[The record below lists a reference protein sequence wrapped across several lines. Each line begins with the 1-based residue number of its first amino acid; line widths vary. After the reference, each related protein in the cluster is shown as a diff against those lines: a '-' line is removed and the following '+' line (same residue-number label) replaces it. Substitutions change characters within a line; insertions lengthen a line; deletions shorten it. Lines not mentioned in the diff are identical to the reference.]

1 MGGPYILAEGL
12 VKVYPKGVVAL
23 DGVSFS
29 IEQKGIVGLVGPN
42 GAGKTTLIKVLTTL
56 TRPTKGRAEVLGYDV
71 VRDYEEVRKRVSLVP
86 QDASPE
92 LYLTPY
98 EHVHWYM
105 RSRGLAKGDAAKLAR
120 EALEKL
126 GLWEV
131 RNRVCAKLSGGMRQR
146 VLIASA
152 LAVPAEVYFLDE
164 PTVGLDPIARR
175 EVWKVLRDAA
185 ESSLVFL
192 TTHYMEEAE
201 SLSDLVIM
209 INKGRIVEMG
219 SPQDLLREV
228 KYRYRVVLD
237 KSADASGI
245 GARVVDAEGGKILY
259 AESEGELSELIGE
272 LVKRG
277 LGFTVRA
284 TSLEDLF
291 IVKVSGREG

>member
-1 MGGPYILAEGL
+1 
-12 VKVYPKGVVAL
+12 
-23 DGVSFS
+23 
-29 IEQKGIVGLVGPN
+29 
-42 GAGKTTLIKVLTTL
+42 
-56 TRPTKGRAEVLGYDV
+56 VLGYDV
-71 VRDYEEVRKRVSLVP
+71 VRGYEEVRKRVSLVP

-98 EHVHWYM
+98 EHVYWYL

-131 RNRVCAKLSGGMRQR
+131 RDRVCAKLSGGMRQR

-219 SPQDLLREV
+219 SPQDLLRKV
-228 KYRYRVVLD
+228 RYRYRVVLD

-245 GARVVDAEGGKILY
+245 GARVVEAEGGKILY

-291 IVKVSGREG
+291 IVRVSGREG